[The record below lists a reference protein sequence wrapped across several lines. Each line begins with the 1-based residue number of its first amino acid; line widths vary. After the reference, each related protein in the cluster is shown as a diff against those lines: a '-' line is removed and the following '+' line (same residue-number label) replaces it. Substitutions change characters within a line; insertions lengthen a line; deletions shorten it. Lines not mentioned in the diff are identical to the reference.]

1 MSSTFPNPC
10 LVLLFNVVLLSLL
23 PLKTMFSTRT
33 QAEALLQWKS
43 SLSFSSP
50 SLDSWSFSNLNNLCN
65 WTFITCDGAT
75 RAVSQIDP
83 SYGNLSGSIAH
94 FNFTSF
100 ANLTLFNLNS
110 NNIDGSI
117 PVAIGTLSKLV
128 VLDLS
133 NNSFQRNMRGEIG
146 NLTEL
151 LLNLFN
157 NSLNG
162 TIPFQVSNLQKLRYL
177 DIGFNYFVDPDSFNF
192 SGMPLLIHLGLANNE
207 FELEF
212 PQFILNCHNLTFLD
226 LSVNRL
232 SGSIPES
239 LYTNLSHLKYLSLCG
254 NSFEGPLSSN
264 ISKLSK
270 LIVLQLKTNRFNGS
284 IPNSGSSLG
293 QLRKLRR
300 LDLHSNGLNSTIPPE
315 LGSCMNLTFL
325 GLSDNF
331 FPDEISPSLIS
342 NWTNLISLQLQSNF
356 FTRKIQ
362 PKIGLLIKLRI
373 LFLYDNKLSGSIPSE
388 IGNLN
393 SLNTLDL
400 SRNQLSG
407 PIPQTV
413 GNMKSLKSL
422 DINTNIF
429 HGELPDTI
437 SNLTNL
443 NAFLVFTNRFSGKI
457 PQNFGKN
464 SPQLATV
471 SFSNNR
477 FSEELPPELCSGLAL
492 ENFTW
497 GQCRNF
503 TKLQI
508 ERDKISS
515 GIPAE
520 LGKLAQ
526 LGVLNLGANELT
538 GEIPLELGNHLRG
551 RIPQTVGN
559 LVMLEYLHLS
569 RNKFIGRISEKVENC
584 KKLLRLNLSQNN
596 SNSLSGSIPQDLGKL
611 VSLKILNVS
620 HNDFSRRIPS
630 SFSFMI
636 SLSSF
641 DFSYNELTGS
651 IPSSG
656 VFRNATWNAFVGNL
670 GLYEDVKGLTPCNS
684 SATKRKSNSKKVF
697 NAIIFPIYGIL
708 ILAAIVVGVFL
719 YHKQRKI
726 LDEQSKKD
734 GKFTFGDIKKST
746 EGFADK
752 YCIGKRGFGCVYRA
766 VLASGQV
773 VAVKKLNLS
782 NSDDIQETNQRSFEN
797 EIHMLTEARHQ
808 NIIKLYGYCSRGG
821 RIYLVYE
828 CVERGS
834 LGSLGWGTR
843 VKIVQGLAHAVAY
856 LHHDCSPPI
865 IHRDKSLNNILL
877 EGEYELRLSYFGTA
891 RLLNLNSSHWTTVAG
906 SYGYIA
912 LELALTMRVTMK
924 YDVFSFGVLLS
935 SLSSITLLSN
945 DIELLLK
952 DLLDQRLP
960 PPTDQI
966 AEEVVSVITIG
977 LSCIRFV
984 LESRPTIRFVA

>member
-1 MSSTFPNPC
+1 
-10 LVLLFNVVLLSLL
+10 
-23 PLKTMFSTRT
+23 
-33 QAEALLQWKS
+33 
-43 SLSFSSP
+43 
-50 SLDSWSFSNLNNLCN
+50 
-65 WTFITCDGAT
+65 
-75 RAVSQIDP
+75 
-83 SYGNLSGSIAH
+83 
-94 FNFTSF
+94 
-100 ANLTLFNLNS
+100 
-110 NNIDGSI
+110 
-117 PVAIGTLSKLV
+117 
-128 VLDLS
+128 
-133 NNSFQRNMRGEIG
+133 
-146 NLTEL
+146 
-151 LLNLFN
+151 
-157 NSLNG
+157 
-162 TIPFQVSNLQKLRYL
+162 
-177 DIGFNYFVDPDSFNF
+177 
-192 SGMPLLIHLGLANNE
+192 
-207 FELEF
+207 
-212 PQFILNCHNLTFLD
+212 
-226 LSVNRL
+226 
-232 SGSIPES
+232 
-239 LYTNLSHLKYLSLCG
+239 
-254 NSFEGPLSSN
+254 
-264 ISKLSK
+264 
-270 LIVLQLKTNRFNGS
+270 
-284 IPNSGSSLG
+284 
-293 QLRKLRR
+293 
-300 LDLHSNGLNSTIPPE
+300 
-315 LGSCMNLTFL
+315 
-325 GLSDNF
+325 
-331 FPDEISPSLIS
+331 
-342 NWTNLISLQLQSNF
+342 
-356 FTRKIQ
+356 
-362 PKIGLLIKLRI
+362 
-373 LFLYDNKLSGSIPSE
+373 
-388 IGNLN
+388 
-393 SLNTLDL
+393 
-400 SRNQLSG
+400 
-407 PIPQTV
+407 
-413 GNMKSLKSL
+413 MKSLKSL

-538 GEIPLELGNHLRG
+538 GEIPLELGYSLD
-551 RIPQTVGN
+551 
-559 LVMLEYLHLS
+559 LS
-569 RNKFIGRISEKVENC
+569 
-584 KKLLRLNLSQNN
+584 

-697 NAIIFPIYGIL
+697 NSIIFPIY
-708 ILAAIVVGVFL
+708 
-719 YHKQRKI
+719 
-726 LDEQSKKD
+726 
-734 GKFTFGDIKKST
+734 

-828 CVERGS
+828 CVER
-834 LGSLGWGTR
+834 
-843 VKIVQGLAHAVAY
+843 VAY

-924 YDVFSFGVLLS
+924 YDVFSFGV
-935 SLSSITLLSN
+935 
-945 DIELLLK
+945 

>member
-1 MSSTFPNPC
+1 
-10 LVLLFNVVLLSLL
+10 
-23 PLKTMFSTRT
+23 MFSTRT

-43 SLSFSSP
+43 SLSFSPP

-151 LLNLFN
+151 QYLSLFN

-192 SGMPLLIHLGLANNE
+192 SGMPLLIHLGLAYNE

-284 IPNSGSSLG
+284 IPNS

-356 FTRKIQ
+356 FTRKIP

-497 GQCRNF
+497 GQCRNL

-584 KKLLRLNLSQNN
+584 KKLLRLNLSQNK
-596 SNSLSGSIPQDLGKL
+596 LSGEILRELDLGKL

-766 VLASGQV
+766 VLASGQ
-773 VAVKKLNLS
+773 
-782 NSDDIQETNQRSFEN
+782 
-797 EIHMLTEARHQ
+797 
-808 NIIKLYGYCSRGG
+808 LYGYCSRGG

-834 LGSLGWGTR
+834 LGSVL

-891 RLLNLNSSHWTTVAG
+891 RLLSLNSSHWTTVAG

-945 DIELLLK
+945 NIELLLK

-984 LESRPTIRFVA
+984 LESRPTIQFVA